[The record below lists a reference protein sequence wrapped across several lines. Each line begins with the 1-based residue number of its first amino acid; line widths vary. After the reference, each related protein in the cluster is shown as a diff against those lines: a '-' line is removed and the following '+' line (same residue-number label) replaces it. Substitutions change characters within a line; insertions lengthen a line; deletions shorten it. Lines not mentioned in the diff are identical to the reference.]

1 MLAFYLNVFAYFLSS
16 FSFPC
21 RFFHRIAKTYD
32 EFMVNLFAEQQHRM
46 PPIPDINRST
56 QNSSVGS
63 NGRKRKTTDDSD
75 DTASNGS
82 GRNETFIVKRA
93 RMNATN
99 TVAANAGAAT
109 TAVSNVA
116 PVTDDD
122 NLQQNQHHLYN
133 CMTDDNSGNEQTE
146 RAKQPNGQVSIEPD
160 EAFNHGYVV
169 VIPSMIACIQCI
181 YFIVMFIFILN
192 FN

>member
-1 MLAFYLNVFAYFLSS
+1 
-16 FSFPC
+16 
-21 RFFHRIAKTYD
+21 
-32 EFMVNLFAEQQHRM
+32 MVNLFAEQQHRM
-46 PPIPDINRST
+46 PPIPDINRGT
-56 QNSSVGS
+56 QHSAVGL
-63 NGRKRKTTDDSD
+63 NGRKRKTTDDYDDND
-75 DTASNGS
+75 DTALNGS
-82 GRNETFIVKRA
+82 GCNGTFIVKRT

-99 TVAANAGAAT
+99 NVAAGAGAAT
-109 TAVSNVA
+109 TAVSNAA

-146 RAKQPNGQVSIEPD
+146 RAKQPNGEVSIEPD

-181 YFIVMFIFILN
+181 YFIVMLN